1 MLIQFQEEGLRGKSS
16 TTIKTYMHCL
26 EQFNNWL
33 IGGGADIEDFSCS
46 DVQQYID
53 YLAAKKKSAST
64 INKIWNAIK
73 KYCKFVGKEECIEDI
88 SVVKAPDYKKEAPQ
102 ALSRNERNRLI
113 REIDRTGNKR
123 DFAILMVL
131 LNTGIR
137 VSELVT
143 IDRSD
148 VEISDRKGN
157 LTVIGKG
164 NKERTIP
171 LNAETRR
178 AIRRYLEERS
188 DLHTALFLSNRG
200 KRISVRTVQNLIH
213 KYGYHVH
220 QLRHTFITDLQRSGA
235 DLTLIQSLSGHSSLE
250 ILSRYSMPT
259 SEDKQQAV
267 ELLYKHE

>member
-1 MLIQFQEEGLRGKSS
+1 
-16 TTIKTYMHCL
+16 MHCL
-26 EQFNNWL
+26 EQFNKWL
-33 IGGGADIEDFSCS
+33 AGSDTNIEDFSRS

-73 KYCKFVGKEECIEDI
+73 KYSKFVGKEDCIEDI

-102 ALSRNERNRLI
+102 ALSKNERNRLI
-113 REIDRTGNKR
+113 CDIDRSRNKR
-123 DFAILMVL
+123 DFAIIMVL

-137 VSELVT
+137 VSELVS

-148 VEISDRKGN
+148 IEISERKGK
-157 LTVIGKG
+157 LTVVGKG

-171 LNAETRR
+171 LNAEVRR
-178 AIRRYLEERS
+178 AIDKYLYQRI
-188 DLHTALFLSNRG
+188 DDYPAIFLSNRG
-200 KRISVRTVQNLIH
+200 KRISVRTVQNLVH

-235 DLTLIQSLSGHSSLE
+235 DLTLIQSLSGHSSLGM
-250 ILSRYSMPT
+250 LSRYSMPT
-259 SEDKQQAV
+259 QEDKQNAV
-267 ELLYKHE
+267 EMLYKHE

>member
-1 MLIQFQEEGLRGKSS
+1 MLVQFQEDGMRGKSA
-16 TTIKTYMHCL
+16 TTIKTYVYCL
-26 EQFNNWL
+26 EQFDKWL
-33 IGGGADIEDFSCS
+33 VGSGTNIEEFSRS

-73 KYCKFVGKEECIEDI
+73 KYCKFAGKEECMEEI
-88 SVVKAPDYKKEAPQ
+88 SIVKAPDYKKEAPE

-113 REIDRTGNKR
+113 REIDRTSNKR

-131 LNTGIR
+131 LNTGVR
-137 VSELVT
+137 VSELVS

-148 VEISDRKGN
+148 IEMSERKGK
-157 LTVIGKG
+157 LTVVGKG
-164 NKERTIP
+164 NKERSIP
-171 LNAETRR
+171 LNGEVRR
-178 AIRRYLEERS
+178 AIDKYLHQRT
-188 DLHTALFLSNRG
+188 DQHPALFLSNRG

-235 DLTLIQSLSGHSSLE
+235 DLTLIQSLSGHSSLGM
-250 ILSRYSMPT
+250 LSRYSMPT
-259 SEDKQQAV
+259 QEDKQKAV
-267 ELLYKHE
+267 EILYKHE